1 MRHVIKKLL
10 LIFMLMICFL
20 QVYNTARADWLDNW
34 FEQYS
39 ASSPNYYEAQKR
51 GFVTFGAFSAR
62 TGLGENLPLFTFEF
76 PRIRGGC
83 GGIDLF
89 MGGFSFVNP
98 EYLVQKLQN
107 LIQAAPV
114 VAFNLALK
122 VLSAS
127 LSDEVKWVEN
137 VINLLN
143 QLQFD
148 ECKFLQPLMIE
159 EVKGSTI
166 TERLQYIKKHIIEG
180 YEKLYDE
187 AKKKIETASFDRAKK
202 DEIVENCPNIVREI
216 YSRGSLLEW
225 LGNRLGVPLY
235 IVESIR
241 AFTGDVVASTRS
253 DTPTFVYIKPIVT
266 PSDMKGHMERYQLV
280 RMDRNGQRIAQDIN
294 FLNRISSV
302 LNSAYNAKVNR
313 LPAPSEYVKYVK
325 ASPIPIETVVNISY
339 LMRKHDFY
347 AGMLPA
353 IALGIYKE
361 FMYSILS
368 QGQFILS
375 RVPDVPN
382 DPNCSSMVATLREG
396 LEEIDNKLLDYYT
409 ILNSVYAQRL
419 DEVEKSLNIALQVF
433 EYQTHLRK
441 LIAERLGNAVSSYL
455 FGS

>member
-1 MRHVIKKLL
+1 MKFVIKRLL
-10 LIFMLMICFL
+10 LIFTLVICFL
-20 QVYNTARADWLDNW
+20 QTRVAWADWLDDW

-39 ASSPNYYEAQKR
+39 ASSPNYYETQKR
-51 GFVTFGAFSAR
+51 GFITFGAFSAR
-62 TGLGENLPLFTFEF
+62 TGLGESLPLFTFEF

-166 TERLQYIKKHIIEG
+166 TERLQYVKKRIIEG
-180 YEKLYDE
+180 YEGLYDE

-202 DEIVENCPNIVREI
+202 DEIVEDCPNIVREI
-216 YSRGSLLEW
+216 YSVGSLLEW

-235 IVESIR
+235 VIESIR
-241 AFTGDVVASTRS
+241 AFTGDVVVSTQP
-253 DTPTFVYIKPIVT
+253 DTTTFVYIRPIVT
-266 PSDMKGHMERYQLV
+266 ASDLKGHIERYQLV
-280 RMDRNGQRIAQDIN
+280 RMDKYGRRMAQDIN
-294 FLNRISSV
+294 FLNRLSSV
-302 LNSAYNAKVNR
+302 LNSAYNAKINKQPVSN
-313 LPAPSEYVKYVK
+313 EYVKYAKV
-325 ASPIPIETVVNISY
+325 SPIPIEIVLDIAYQTRRS
-339 LMRKHDFY
+339 DFY

-368 QGQFILS
+368 QGQLVLS
-375 RVPDVPN
+375 RISDIPN

-396 LEEIDNKLLDYYT
+396 MKEIDGKLLDYYT
-409 ILNSVYAQRL
+409 MLNSIYAQRL
-419 DEVEKSLNIALQVF
+419 DEVEKSLDVALQVF
-433 EYQTHLRK
+433 EYRSYLRK
-441 LIAERLGNAVSSYL
+441 LVAERLGSAVSSYL

>member
-1 MRHVIKKLL
+1 MKFVIKRLL
-10 LIFMLMICFL
+10 LIFTLVICFL
-20 QVYNTARADWLDNW
+20 QTRVAWADWLDDW

-39 ASSPNYYEAQKR
+39 ASSPNYYETQKR
-51 GFVTFGAFSAR
+51 GFITFGAFSAR
-62 TGLGENLPLFTFEF
+62 TGLGESLPLFTFEF

-166 TERLQYIKKHIIEG
+166 TERLQYVKKRIIEG
-180 YEKLYDE
+180 YEGLYDA

-202 DEIVENCPNIVREI
+202 DEIVEDCPNIVREI
-216 YSRGSLLEW
+216 YSVGSLLEW

-235 IVESIR
+235 VIESIR
-241 AFTGDVVASTRS
+241 AFTGDVVVSTQP
-253 DTPTFVYIKPIVT
+253 DTTTFVYIRPIVT
-266 PSDMKGHMERYQLV
+266 ASDLKGHIERYQLV
-280 RMDRNGQRIAQDIN
+280 RMDKYGRRMAQDIN
-294 FLNRISSV
+294 FLNRLSSV
-302 LNSAYNAKVNR
+302 LNSAYNAKINKQPVSN
-313 LPAPSEYVKYVK
+313 EYVKYAKV
-325 ASPIPIETVVNISY
+325 SPIPIEIVLDIAYQTRRS
-339 LMRKHDFY
+339 DFY

-368 QGQFILS
+368 QGQLVLS
-375 RVPDVPN
+375 RISDIPN

-396 LEEIDNKLLDYYT
+396 VKEIDGKLLDYYT
-409 ILNSVYAQRL
+409 MLNSIYAQRL
-419 DEVEKSLNIALQVF
+419 DEVEKSLDVALQVF
-433 EYQTHLRK
+433 EYRSYLRK
-441 LIAERLGNAVSSYL
+441 LVAERLGSAVSSYL

>member
-1 MRHVIKKLL
+1 MKFVIKRLL
-10 LIFMLMICFL
+10 LIFTLVICFL
-20 QVYNTARADWLDNW
+20 QTRVAWADWLDDW

-39 ASSPNYYEAQKR
+39 ASSPNYYETQKR
-51 GFVTFGAFSAR
+51 GFITFGAFSAR
-62 TGLGENLPLFTFEF
+62 TGLGESLPLFTFEF

-166 TERLQYIKKHIIEG
+166 TERLQYVKKRIIEG
-180 YEKLYDE
+180 YEGLYDA

-202 DEIVENCPNIVREI
+202 DEIVEDCPNIVREI
-216 YSRGSLLEW
+216 YSVGSLLEW

-235 IVESIR
+235 VIESIR
-241 AFTGDVVASTRS
+241 AFTGDVVVSTQP
-253 DTPTFVYIKPIVT
+253 DTTTFVYIRPIVT
-266 PSDMKGHMERYQLV
+266 ASDLKGHIERYQLV
-280 RMDRNGQRIAQDIN
+280 RMDKYGRRMAQDIN
-294 FLNRISSV
+294 FLNRLSSV
-302 LNSAYNAKVNR
+302 LNSAYNAKINKQPVSN
-313 LPAPSEYVKYVK
+313 EYVKYAKV
-325 ASPIPIETVVNISY
+325 SPIPIEIVLDIAYQTRRS
-339 LMRKHDFY
+339 DFY

-368 QGQFILS
+368 QGQLVLS
-375 RVPDVPN
+375 RISDIPN

-396 LEEIDNKLLDYYT
+396 MKEIDGKLLDYYT
-409 ILNSVYAQRL
+409 MLNSIYAQRL
-419 DEVEKSLNIALQVF
+419 DEVEKSLDVALQVF
-433 EYQTHLRK
+433 EYRSYLRK
-441 LIAERLGNAVSSYL
+441 LVAERLGSAVSSYL